1 MLQIVKT
8 CIRWFK
14 RNRKSDLRDKCV
26 EKYGEEFGKIYD
38 DMAKGIPVAGFTT
51 TAHYLML
58 IEEARKE
65 IENEQQE
72 KRRINY
78 GKTQEIQSR

>member
-14 RNRKSDLRDKCV
+14 RNRKPDLRDKCV
-26 EKYGEEFGKIYD
+26 EMYGEEFGKIYD
-38 DMAKGIPVAGFTT
+38 DMARGIPVAGFTT

-65 IENEQQE
+65 IEKMSNNKKE
-72 KRRINY
+72 
-78 GKTQEIQSR
+78 